1 VGEHLT
7 GRPGALVTSAG
18 ISAGAGVEGVVQAD
32 VEVEGCLERNNLQ
45 FWDGVRIRV
54 GDDR

>member
-1 VGEHLT
+1 M
-7 GRPGALVTSAG
+7 TSAG
-18 ISAGAGVEGVVQAD
+18 ISAGAGVKGVGQVS